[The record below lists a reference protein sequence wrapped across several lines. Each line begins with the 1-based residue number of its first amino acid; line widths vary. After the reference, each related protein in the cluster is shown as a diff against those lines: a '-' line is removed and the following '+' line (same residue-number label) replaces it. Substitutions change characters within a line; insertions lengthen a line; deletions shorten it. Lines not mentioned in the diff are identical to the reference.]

1 MSEKLK
7 QNNLLN
13 IVDANEIYSMLLKR
27 FIRSTKAT
35 TVAIYFYYPQNH
47 TVSLFSVSGENCGL
61 FSDQDQTYYETHAL
75 NCCVQGKSSR
85 INKIA
90 NNNIRELMVIPME
103 NDQGKVFACTLFLD
117 KQEGDFDE
125 EDQSMAEV
133 VADAFIYY
141 LKENGVKTDA
151 LNRREIFLSTN
162 KLFKIYGEGVGQ
174 VNALDNVSFNIG
186 KGELIVI
193 LGSSGSGKSTLLNII
208 GGMAPPTTGTVNIGG
223 INLNGANE
231 KVLTDFRRNT
241 VGFVFQ
247 FYNLIG
253 DLTARENVALSAG
266 LSRNPMD
273 VDEAL
278 SLVGLSERADA
289 YPCQMSGGEQQRVSI
304 ARALVKRADFL
315 LCDEPTGALDSKN
328 GRQILMLLEKI
339 CREQGQ
345 TIVIVTHSTPIASMA
360 DRIIHMDSGK
370 IIEEIVNL
378 STIKAEQIE
387 Y

>member
-1 MSEKLK
+1 MAEKLK
-7 QNNLLN
+7 RNNLLN
-13 IVDANEIYSMLLKR
+13 IVDANEIYTILLKR
-27 FIRSTKAT
+27 FIRSTLST
-35 TVAIYFYYPQNH
+35 TVAIYFYHLENRS
-47 TVSLFSVSGENCGL
+47 VSLFSVRGENCGM
-61 FSDQDQTYYETHAL
+61 FSDQKNSYFETEAL

-85 INKIA
+85 KNNIS
-90 NNNIRELMVIPME
+90 NNNIRELMAIPME
-103 NDQGKVFACTLFLD
+103 NDQGKIFACALFTD
-117 KQEGDFDE
+117 KQKGSFDE

-141 LKENGVKTDA
+141 LIENGAEAAA
-151 LNRREIFLSTN
+151 LNQRKIFLSTN
-162 KLFKIYGEGVGQ
+162 NLSKIYGQGIGQ

-186 KGELIVI
+186 QGELIVI
-193 LGSSGSGKSTLLNII
+193 LGSSGSGKSTLLNVI
-208 GGMAPPTTGTVNIGG
+208 GGMTPPTTGNVNIGG
-223 INLNGANE
+223 VDLCGANE
-231 KVLTDFRRNT
+231 KTLTDFRRNT

-253 DLTARENVALSAG
+253 DLTARENIALSAG

-278 SLVGLSERADA
+278 SLVGLSERANA

-315 LCDEPTGALDSKN
+315 LCDEPTGALDSKT
-328 GRQILMLLEKI
+328 GRQILILLEKI
-339 CREQGQ
+339 CREQKQ

-360 DRIIHMDSGK
+360 NRIIHMDSGK

>member
-13 IVDANEIYSMLLKR
+13 IVDANEIYTLLLKR
-27 FIRSTKAT
+27 LLRSTQAS
-35 TVAIYFYYPQNH
+35 TVAIYFYHPENES
-47 TVSLFSVSGENCGL
+47 VSLFSVRGDNCGL
-61 FSDQDQTYYETHAL
+61 FSDECKTVFENKAIEVCL
-75 NCCVQGKSSR
+75 KAKSSLSR
-85 INKIA
+85 EIPVVQ
-90 NNNIRELMVIPME
+90 ELMAIPISSQPE
-103 NDQGKVFACTLFLD
+103 QVFACALFID
-117 KQEGDFDE
+117 KEYGAFDE
-125 EDQSMAEV
+125 EDMGMAEV
-133 VADAFIYY
+133 VAEAFVYY
-141 LKENGVKTDA
+141 LIENGVDA
-151 LNRREIFLSTN
+151 STVKPRNIFLSTQN
-162 KLFKIYGEGVGQ
+162 LEKFYGQGIGQ
-174 VNALDNVSFNIG
+174 VKALNNVSFTIG

-208 GGMAPPTTGTVNIGG
+208 GGMTPPTSGTVQIGE
-223 INLNGANE
+223 IDLSGADE
-231 KVLTDFRRNT
+231 KILTDFRRNT

-253 DLTARENVALSAG
+253 DLTARENVSLSAG

-278 SLVGLSERADA
+278 DLVGLAKRADA
-289 YPCQMSGGEQQRVSI
+289 YPSQMSGGEQQRVSI

-315 LCDEPTGALDSKN
+315 LCDEPTGALDSKT

-339 CREQGQ
+339 CKEQGQ

-360 DRIIHMDSGK
+360 NRIIHMDSGR

-378 STIKAEQIE
+378 SPVSADQIE

>member
-7 QNNLLN
+7 HNNLLN
-13 IVDANEIYSMLLKR
+13 IIDANEIYSILLKR
-27 FIRSTKAT
+27 LIRSTLST
-35 TVAIYFYYPQNH
+35 TVAIYFYHPENQ
-47 TVSLFSVSGENCGL
+47 TVSLFSVRGENCGI
-61 FSDQDQTYYETHAL
+61 FSDKNKSFFEAAAID
-75 NCCVQGKSSR
+75 CCVQRKSSLEKDLTD
-85 INKIA
+85 ND
-90 NNNIRELMVIPME
+90 IRELMVIPME
-103 NDQGKVFACTLFLD
+103 NDQGEIFACALFTD
-117 KQEGDFDE
+117 KQGGSFDE
-125 EDQSMAEV
+125 EDQGMAEI
-133 VADAFIYY
+133 VAEAFIYY
-141 LKENGVKTDA
+141 LKENGVEASVLKHRK
-151 LNRREIFLSTN
+151 NFLSTN
-162 KLFKIYGEGVGQ
+162 KLYKIYGEGVGQ

-186 KGELIVI
+186 QGELIVI

-208 GGMAPPTTGTVNIGG
+208 GGMTPPTTGAVNIGG
-223 INLNGANE
+223 IELSRADE
-231 KVLTDFRRNT
+231 KTLTDFRRNT

-266 LSRNPMD
+266 LSGNPMD

-278 SLVGLSERADA
+278 SLVGLAERADA

-315 LCDEPTGALDSKN
+315 LCDEPTGALDSKT

-345 TIVIVTHSTPIASMA
+345 TIVIVTHATPIASMA